1 MMTPTPAA
9 AVLAGVTDRC
19 WGEGAPAAR
28 PAPGTKVLADG
39 FKTNSLAF
47 GFSFDLKVEAEAV
60 GGVAADTVGGG
71 GALQRLKEV
80 RDSTPGLVT
89 NSILF
94 C

>member
-1 MMTPTPAA
+1 MMTPTPA

-28 PAPGTKVLADG
+28 PAPGTNVLADG
-39 FKTNSLAF
+39 FKTNSLAL

-71 GALQRLKEV
+71 GALQRLKKV
-80 RDSTPGLVT
+80 RNSTLLDLGG
-89 NSILF
+89 
-94 C
+94 

>member
-1 MMTPTPAA
+1 MMTPTPA

-28 PAPGTKVLADG
+28 PAPGTNVLADG
-39 FKTNSLAF
+39 FKTNSLAL

-71 GALQRLKEV
+71 GALQKLEIVHFLIWVGKV
-80 RDSTPGLVT
+80 PK
-89 NSILF
+89 
-94 C
+94 